1 MELIVCAFAGSE
13 KAEQVKT
20 ALQQYDEELDAIR
33 LGNIAILKKNEQ
45 GKFSFH
51 ETDEDAAVKQGATIG
66 LLSGAIL
73 SVLFGPLALAAG
85 AAAGAAAGSLP
96 FVSMV
101 DLGFPDAALKK
112 LGNSL
117 ESGSS
122 SLVLLVQPDEVDI
135 VIEFLQQQ
143 GGSLIQQALPADV
156 IKTLKM
162 VDREQRA
169 MAE

>member
-1 MELIVCAFAGSE
+1 MELVVCAFVGSE
-13 KAEQVKT
+13 KAEQVKS
-20 ALQQYDEELDAIR
+20 ALQKYDEELDAIK
-33 LGNIAILKKNEQ
+33 LGNIAVLKKDEK

-73 SVLFGPLALAAG
+73 SVLFGPLAMAAG

-101 DLGFPDAALKK
+101 DLGFPDSALKK

-117 ESGSS
+117 DSGSS
-122 SLVLLVQPDEVDI
+122 ALVLLAELDEVAL
-135 VIEFLQQQ
+135 VIEFLEQQ
-143 GGSLIQQALPADV
+143 GGTLIQHKLPTDV

-162 VDREQRA
+162 VEREREA
-169 MAE
+169 VAD